1 MAGSF
6 LDMQA
11 YVGITKHIGG
21 FPATKTLL
29 SLCHVED
36 AREILEVG
44 CGIGV
49 GPAHAAREGQGESP
63 KRDVVIQ
70 EPPLP

>member
-21 FPATKTLL
+21 LPATRALL
-29 SLCHVED
+29 ALCHVDD

-44 CGIGV
+44 CGICV
-49 GPAHAAREGQGESP
+49 
-63 KRDVVIQ
+63 
-70 EPPLP
+70 